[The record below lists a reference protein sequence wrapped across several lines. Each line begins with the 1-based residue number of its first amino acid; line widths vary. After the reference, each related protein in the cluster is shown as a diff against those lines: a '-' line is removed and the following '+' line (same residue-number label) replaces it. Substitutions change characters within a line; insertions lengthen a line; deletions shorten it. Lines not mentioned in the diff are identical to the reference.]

1 MNKTI
6 RKASRLIPDRLYL
19 SLLYYKHF
27 HKFPNFNSPQTFNEK
42 LQWLKLYDRRPEY
55 TKMVDKYAAKLYIAE
70 VIGEEY
76 VIPTLGVWDRF
87 EDIDFNKLPD
97 RFVLKCTHDSHS
109 VIICKDKAK
118 LDIESARQKLTSSLS
133 RNFFYYGRE
142 WPYKDVPPRIIAEA
156 YMTDAPGV
164 DSFTDYKFF
173 CFDGVADCV
182 MICLGRNEGKPKFYF
197 FNKKWELMR
206 LNMSGK
212 NAPSDFTIPKPECMD
227 MMFDVAERLSFN
239 IPFARV
245 DLYQSNGH
253 IYFGE
258 ITLYPASGLDAN
270 ILPES
275 DLYFGE
281 LINIQTIKN
290 RRN

>member
-1 MNKTI
+1 MLKKI
-6 RKASRLIPDRLYL
+6 SRVIPDKLYL
-19 SLLYYKHF
+19 MLMYRKHF
-27 HKFPNFNSPQTFNEK
+27 HRFPDFNCPKTFNEK
-42 LQWLKLYDRRPEY
+42 LQWLKLYDRRREY
-55 TKMVDKYAAKLYIAE
+55 TKMVDKYAVKQYITEKL
-70 VIGEEY
+70 GSGF

-87 EDIDFNKLPD
+87 DDIEFDKLPD
-97 RFVLKCTHDSHS
+97 KFVLKCTHDSHS
-109 VIICKDKAK
+109 VIICKDKSK
-118 LDIESARQKLTSSLS
+118 LDIESAKQKLTRSLS

-156 YMTDAPGV
+156 YVTDAPGV

-182 MICLGRNEGKPKFYF
+182 MVCLGRSEGKPKFYF
-197 FNKKWELMR
+197 FNKKWDLMR
-206 LNMSGK
+206 LNISGK
-212 NAPSDFTIPKPECMD
+212 EASDNFTIPKPKCMD
-227 MMFDVAERLSFN
+227 RMFEVAELLSTN

-245 DLYQSNGH
+245 DLYQSNDH

-258 ITLYPASGLDAN
+258 ITLYPASGFDAN

-281 LINIQTIKN
+281 LIDLRSLIKGGTN
-290 RRN
+290 K